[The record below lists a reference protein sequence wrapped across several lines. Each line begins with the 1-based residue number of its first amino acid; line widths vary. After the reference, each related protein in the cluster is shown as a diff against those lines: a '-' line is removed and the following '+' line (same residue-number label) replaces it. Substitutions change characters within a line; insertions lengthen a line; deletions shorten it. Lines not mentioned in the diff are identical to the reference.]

1 MRTILSFALFLIATL
16 CSSQSNSV
24 TIIGNMPQ
32 QFGGDY
38 VRFSKPIGKY
48 PASTSYINP
57 KDTAVLKNDKFIK
70 KLAISAPGIIYLFE
84 KPFNGMSS
92 ARFFAAPG
100 DTIFIERQNKEIIFK
115 GKNAIVNKMYSDVKL
130 APVAFNDDVY
140 VIFENNTD
148 ANKIIGKI
156 NDKEKEYS
164 KYYNDLFLKKQ
175 ISKACLEYTKVVM
188 EQSIDGLVL
197 NVAMY
202 DDTREQFKIAKEE
215 ANKLVDYFN
224 LKYIPYKEDNL
235 HSLFFTGLIKKSALF
250 LEGKS
255 LKENKKKFRFWNQFD
270 TIFKSKSINFGVID
284 YIESADYRE
293 TFVGQVFLDLIL
305 SYDNEKTVKYNDL
318 VTVYKAY
325 VEKFPNSPYI
335 IPISE
340 GIMNIALDNLSTN
353 ITNTT
358 PVTKVEPKITLG
370 NLAMYGTTLEPVGTT
385 PFAQPNQSLIDA
397 LTEKF
402 PDQDVFIDFWATWCS
417 PCIKQF
423 SYNNDL
429 HSFLDSKKIKALYV
443 SVDKEEEL
451 AKWEKYI
458 QDYNLTG
465 YHFLANNTYREK
477 FLEPLGQFIPMYF
490 VYNSKAKK
498 LSKLEG
504 LPKEKETFYANITKA
519 LATK

>member
-1 MRTILSFALFLIATL
+1 MRTILSFALFLVITL
-16 CSSQSNSV
+16 CSSQSKPI

-32 QFGGDY
+32 EHGGDY

-57 KDTAVLKNDKFIK
+57 KDTAVIKSDKFIK

-84 KPFNGMSS
+84 KPFNGISS

-130 APVAFNDDVY
+130 GPVAFNDEIYDL
-140 VIFENNTD
+140 FKNNKNAD
-148 ANKIIGKI
+148 NIIAKI
-156 NDKEKEYS
+156 KEKVAAYF
-164 KYYNDLFLKKQ
+164 KIYDDLFLKKQ
-175 ISKACLEYTKVVM
+175 ISKSCLEYTKVVI
-188 EQSIDGLVL
+188 EQSIDDRVQSI
-197 NVAMY
+197 AMS
-202 DDTREQFKIAKEE
+202 DEFRKEQKMPITNEGATKIA
-215 ANKLVDYFN
+215 DYIN
-224 LKYIPYKEDNL
+224 LKYVTYKEENL
-235 HSLFFTGLIKKSALF
+235 RSLFFLGLMRNSASY
-250 LEGKS
+250 LEKQS
-255 LKENKKKFRFWNQFD
+255 LKENKKITRFWNQFD
-270 TIFKSKSINFGVID
+270 DIFKSEIENFGVID
-284 YIESADYRE
+284 YIESEDYKERSL
-293 TFVGQVFLDLIL
+293 GSFLLRMAINK
-305 SYDNEKTVKYNDL
+305 DNETTIKYNDL

-340 GIMNIALDNLSTN
+340 SIMNLALNNLSTN
-353 ITNTT
+353 TTN
-358 PVTKVEPKITLG
+358 VAKSEPKIVLG

-429 HSFLDSKKIKALYV
+429 HSFLDSKNIKALYI
-443 SVDKEEEL
+443 SFDKEEETV
-451 AKWEKYI
+451 K
-458 QDYNLTG
+458 
-465 YHFLANNTYREK
+465 
-477 FLEPLGQFIPMYF
+477 
-490 VYNSKAKK
+490 
-498 LSKLEG
+498 
-504 LPKEKETFYANITKA
+504 
-519 LATK
+519 